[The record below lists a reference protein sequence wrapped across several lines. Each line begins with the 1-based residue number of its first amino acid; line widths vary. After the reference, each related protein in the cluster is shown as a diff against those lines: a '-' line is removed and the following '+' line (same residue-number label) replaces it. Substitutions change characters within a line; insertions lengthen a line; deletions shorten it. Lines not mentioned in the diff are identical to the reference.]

1 MPLPV
6 IPVGVLSATPLG
18 CDIDADFAMELAL
31 LCILV
36 LLGPEPTF
44 DVGPELAAIP
54 VYAIL
59 PLKSKAQ
66 LAFRKLG
73 QLREALRDLETDPLE
88 P

>member
-18 CDIDADFAMELAL
+18 CDIDGHFPVELAL
-31 LCILV
+31 LAVLL
-36 LLGPEPTF
+36 LLGPDPGL
-44 DVGPELAAIP
+44 DVGSELAAIP
-54 VYAIL
+54 IYAIL

-73 QLREALRDLETDPLE
+73 QLREALRHLETDPLE